1 MSGAKIL
8 AYHRVWEHPNPNLAD
23 WAVRPSAFERQM
35 RLLAKLG
42 YQGISLAE
50 LLDRF
55 AAGRPADKAIAITFD
70 DGYRDTVEVAA
81 PILARLGFTA
91 TVYVVPDYVGDVTGW
106 DRAAGGEMPELAT
119 WDELLTLQAR
129 GWEIGLHTASHPAD
143 LGALTGPDLDRE
155 ILAAR
160 DEVERHSGLPVRTLA
175 YPHGNYSAATIACL
189 ESSGLEAAVTVQ
201 PGLAAPDSPRFE
213 LPRYEIKRRD
223 TLPEFLTT
231 IALGLTPRRRST
243 VDAAMKALHISR
255 A

>member
-91 TVYVVPDYVGDVTGW
+91 TVYVVPDYV
-106 DRAAGGEMPELAT
+106 DRK
-119 WDELLTLQAR
+119 
-129 GWEIGLHTASHPAD
+129 S
-143 LGALTGPDLDRE
+143 
-155 ILAAR
+155 
-160 DEVERHSGLPVRTLA
+160 VV
-175 YPHGNYSAATIACL
+175 
-189 ESSGLEAAVTVQ
+189 
-201 PGLAAPDSPRFE
+201 
-213 LPRYEIKRRD
+213 
-223 TLPEFLTT
+223 
-231 IALGLTPRRRST
+231 
-243 VDAAMKALHISR
+243 
-255 A
+255 